1 MGWERR
7 GNRDYFYTA
16 ERVNGRVVK
25 RYVGGGAVAELA
37 ARMDAVQREIAATA
51 AEDNRLARADADAVA
66 DALAPLDA
74 LADALTDAVLIAA
87 GFHRHRRGPWR
98 KRRA

>member
-1 MGWERR
+1 MGLERR

-25 RYVGGGAVAELA
+25 RYVGGGAVADLA
-37 ARMDAVQREIAATA
+37 ARRDAIRREIAATA
-51 AEDNRLARADADAVA
+51 AEDDRLARADAETLAN
-66 DALAPLDA
+66 ALAPLYVF
-74 LADALTDAVLIAA
+74 ADSLTDAALTAA

>member
-16 ERVNGRVVK
+16 EGVNGRVVK
-25 RYVGGGAVAELA
+25 RYVGCGAVAELA
-37 ARMDAVQREIAATA
+37 AQMDALQREVAATA
-51 AEDNRLARADADAVA
+51 AEGDRLARADADAVA
-66 DALAPLDA
+66 DSLAPLHA
-74 LADALTDAVLIAA
+74 HADALTHAALTAA